1 MLYIKGNLNDKDI
14 MSNVQENELERLL
27 QELNGYRE
35 LWYNELFNEFDDL
48 MDDVLVLTTNFRYY
62 MQENALSD
70 RSTKEGNEIEE
81 NMRLLIYESDNLVD
95 YFHEF
100 RDWAVDTDAEFN
112 KLLKNK
118 HKNLHKIMEMAKE
131 MIVKYKEICPVSK
144 WLNKKI
150 AEHINVMREAANQW
164 SVKQVY
170 NITPI
175 Y

>member
-1 MLYIKGNLNDKDI
+1 
-14 MSNVQENELERLL
+14 
-27 QELNGYRE
+27 
-35 LWYNELFNEFDDL
+35 
-48 MDDVLVLTTNFRYY
+48 
-62 MQENALSD
+62 
-70 RSTKEGNEIEE
+70 
-81 NMRLLIYESDNLVD
+81 MRLLIYESDNLVD

-112 KLLKNK
+112 KPLKNK
-118 HKNLHKIMEMAKE
+118 HENLHKIMEMAKE

-150 AEHINVMREAANQW
+150 VEHIKVMREAANQW